1 VEKSNADL
9 VELKIRS
16 SDFSTVTK
24 QKTIPYSA
32 SDHILLKVAKE
43 LFDKLFERR
52 ILVRLSGVRF
62 THLVP
67 GNYQINLFEDTQE
80 MIQLYQAIDSIKYQ
94 FGERLMM
101 RARSIT

>member
-9 VELKIRS
+9 VELKMRS

-52 ILVRLSGVRF
+52 ILVRLIGVRF

-80 MIQLYQAIDSIKYQ
+80 MIHLYQAIDSIKGQ
-94 FGERLMM
+94 FGERLLLRG
-101 RARSIT
+101 RAIR